1 MDMQMVNTQD
11 LLRKRFSEACAERDA
26 IAAKVAP
33 LRDHRDAILAK
44 AAAAAAKADP
54 VTAQIRALQGPLFE
68 LHNEIATISRALGGK
83 TAAQ

>member
-1 MDMQMVNTQD
+1 MANTQD
-11 LLRKRFSEACAERDA
+11 LLRQRFAEACAERDV

-33 LRDHRDAILAK
+33 LREQRDGIIAK
-44 AAAAAAKADP
+44 AEAAAAKADP
-54 VTAQIRALQGPLFE
+54 VTAQIKELEGPLFD